1 MKSIEEVLARD
12 GVLVYTNVGD
22 SMLPLIRQGRDLIII
37 KAKKEGRLKKYEI
50 PLYRRDN
57 GQIILHR
64 IIKVRDDD
72 YVLCGDNRW
81 QCETGITDKHIMG
94 VLSAVVR
101 DGKEIPVS
109 SWKLRLY
116 AHIWCDL
123 FPLRAG
129 ILRCRAAVRRR
140 LAKRKKI

>member
-81 QCETGITDKHIMG
+81 QCETGITDRHIMG

-109 SWKLRLY
+109 SWKLHLY

-123 FPLRAG
+123 FPLRAL
-129 ILRCRAAVRRR
+129 IVHIIFKIRKELRKRRR
-140 LAKRKKI
+140 